1 MKDSIKISFKQST
14 IEELE
19 AFSRILNKDID
30 TILQE
35 ALEEYFKSQQERL
48 ISKNQNDENAMTN
61 FDFDEFWE
69 DVEI

>member
-35 ALEEYFKSQQERL
+35 ALEEYFKSQKERL

>member
-35 ALEEYFKSQQERL
+35 ALEEYFKSQKERL

-69 DVEI
+69 NVEI